1 VLYNSDMN
9 LIQSQSQTPTAAP
22 DTCEGELM
30 FSFLQAAGA
39 LEGRLEDALETVGL
53 SLPKL
58 GVLSLLVKAGEPL
71 TLSQLAARSCC
82 VRSNMTQLMDRLE
95 ADGLVRR
102 VDDPTDR
109 RIVRA
114 TLTPLGEERQAA
126 GARQMELVQ
135 DWFEAS
141 LAGVDRAA
149 LGRALAALT

>member
-1 VLYNSDMN
+1 MN
-9 LIQSQSQTPTAAP
+9 LIQSESQTDTTAAA
-22 DTCEGELM
+22 TSSCEGKLM

-39 LEGRLEDALETVGL
+39 LEERLENALETVGL
-53 SLPKL
+53 SLAKL
-58 GVLSLLVKAGEPL
+58 GVLSFLVEAGEPL

-95 ADGLVRR
+95 SDGLVRR
-102 VDDPTDR
+102 VDDLTDR

-149 LGRALAALT
+149 LGRALAALK